1 MVKLEIKKLYEI
13 VEQEEKEGRMGDK
26 TYWSDLW
33 KDYIEEKSG
42 DYMMLDV
49 KEAMSRFV
57 SEQNLRLRR
66 NVNNCGE
73 LGVDI
78 RVGDICYIDYGEA
91 YINEIGYQHFGIILS
106 IFHNKAFVVPMSGNR
121 GAFQQAYGKDN
132 PEGKRHL
139 MRLGKMEGMNKESVL
154 FINDAK
160 FINTARI
167 IDVKAHLDR
176 RSPLFHDIKE
186 RVKMCLD

>member
-1 MVKLEIKKLYEI
+1 MEIKKLYEMMEEDQ
-13 VEQEEKEGRMGDK
+13 VEGSLGDK
-26 TYWSDLW
+26 SYWNALW
-33 KDYIEEKSG
+33 SQYIEEKSS
-42 DYMMLDV
+42 DYKTLEV
-49 KEAMSRFV
+49 REAFSRFV
-57 SEQNLRLRR
+57 SEQNLRMRR
-66 NVNNCGE
+66 CANNCGE

-121 GAFQQAYGKDN
+121 SAYMQAYDKNN

-139 MRLGKMEGMNKESVL
+139 MRLGKIDGMNKVSVL

-176 RSPLFHDIKE
+176 QSDLFKEIKE
-186 RVKMCLD
+186 RVKRCIE

>member
-26 TYWSDLW
+26 TYWNDLW

-42 DYMMLDV
+42 DYRMLDV

-73 LGVDI
+73 LGVD
-78 RVGDICYIDYGEA
+78 
-91 YINEIGYQHFGIILS
+91 
-106 IFHNKAFVVPMSGNR
+106 
-121 GAFQQAYGKDN
+121 
-132 PEGKRHL
+132 
-139 MRLGKMEGMNKESVL
+139 
-154 FINDAK
+154 
-160 FINTARI
+160 
-167 IDVKAHLDR
+167 
-176 RSPLFHDIKE
+176 
-186 RVKMCLD
+186 